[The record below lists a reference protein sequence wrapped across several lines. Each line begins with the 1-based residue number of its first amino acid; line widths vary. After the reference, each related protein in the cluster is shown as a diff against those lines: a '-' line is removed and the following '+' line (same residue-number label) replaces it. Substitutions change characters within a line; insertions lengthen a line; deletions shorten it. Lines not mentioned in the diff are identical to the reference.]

1 MHKNERNKENKQN
14 EKNKNDNLRAASY
27 RAEITD

>member
-1 MHKNERNKENKQN
+1 MHKNEKNKENKQN

-27 RAEITD
+27 RVEITD

>member
-1 MHKNERNKENKQN
+1 MHKNEKNKENKQN
-14 EKNKNDNLRAASY
+14 EKNKIDNLRAASY

>member
-1 MHKNERNKENKQN
+1 MHKNEKNKENKQN
-14 EKNKNDNLRAASY
+14 EKDKNDNLRAASY

>member
-1 MHKNERNKENKQN
+1 MHKNKKNKEDKQS

>member
-1 MHKNERNKENKQN
+1 MHKNKKNKENKQN
-14 EKNKNDNLRAASY
+14 EKNKSDNLRAASY

>member
-1 MHKNERNKENKQN
+1 MHKNKRNKENKQN

>member
-1 MHKNERNKENKQN
+1 MHKNKRNEGDKQN
-14 EKNKNDNLRAASY
+14 KKNKNDNLRAASY

>member
-1 MHKNERNKENKQN
+1 MHKNEKNKENKQN
-14 EKNKNDNLRAASY
+14 EKNKNDNLRAVSY

>member
-1 MHKNERNKENKQN
+1 MHKKEKNKENKQN

>member
-1 MHKNERNKENKQN
+1 MHKSEKNKENKKN

>member
-1 MHKNERNKENKQN
+1 MHKNEKNKENKRN

>member
-1 MHKNERNKENKQN
+1 MHKNKRNEGNKQN
-14 EKNKNDNLRAASY
+14 KKNKNDNLRAASY

>member
-1 MHKNERNKENKQN
+1 MHKNKRNEENKQN
-14 EKNKNDNLRAASY
+14 KKNKNDNLRAASY

>member
-1 MHKNERNKENKQN
+1 MHKNEKNKENKQN
-14 EKNKNDNLRAASY
+14 EKNKNDNLRATSY

>member
-1 MHKNERNKENKQN
+1 MRKNEKNKENKQN
-14 EKNKNDNLRAASY
+14 EKNKNDDLRAASY

>member
-1 MHKNERNKENKQN
+1 MHKNEKNKENKQN

-27 RAEITD
+27 RAKITD

>member
-1 MHKNERNKENKQN
+1 MHKNEKNKENKQN

-27 RAEITD
+27 RVGITD

>member
-1 MHKNERNKENKQN
+1 MHKNEKNKENKQN

>member
-1 MHKNERNKENKQN
+1 MHKNKKNKENKQN
-14 EKNKNDNLRAASY
+14 EKNKNDNLRVASY

>member
-1 MHKNERNKENKQN
+1 MHKNKRNEENKQN

>member
-1 MHKNERNKENKQN
+1 MHKSKRNKENKQN

>member
-1 MHKNERNKENKQN
+1 MHKNKRNKENKQN

-27 RAEITD
+27 RAEIAD

>member
-1 MHKNERNKENKQN
+1 MYKNEKNKENKQN

>member
-1 MHKNERNKENKQN
+1 MHKKKRNKENKQN

>member
-1 MHKNERNKENKQN
+1 MHKNEKNKENKQN
-14 EKNKNDNLRAASY
+14 EKNKNDNLRTASY

>member
-1 MHKNERNKENKQN
+1 MHKNKKNKENKQN

>member
-1 MHKNERNKENKQN
+1 MHKNKRNKENKQN
-14 EKNKNDNLRAASY
+14 EKHKNDNLRAASY